1 MITHASFRK
10 FAVPF
15 AVALLV
21 GARSI
26 SPVSAA
32 DITVMI
38 SGAITPSVNALKG
51 EFEKKTGHKVITVG
65 GGSMG
70 NGPTTIPNR
79 LRAGQADDLII
90 IARPSVDDLAKEGL
104 VDPKTVEDLVISK
117 VGFAVQKG
125 MPVPDISTPEKLKQ
139 VLLKANSIAYSS
151 SASGLYVK
159 NELFKKLGIEKEIA
173 GKKISESGGAG
184 IAKGEAEV
192 GFQQVS
198 ELKAIKEI
206 TLVGPIPDAVQLV
219 TPWTV
224 AISSKSTSPEAAKEF
239 IAFMFSAEA
248 QKVIAETGL
257 EPVKRKK

>member
-1 MITHASFRK
+1 MTTRTYTVAALFAAS
-10 FAVPF
+10 
-15 AVALLV
+15 LLM
-21 GARSI
+21 GA
-26 SPVSAA
+26 SPVSQASAA
-32 DITVMI
+32 EITVMI
-38 SGAITPSVNALKG
+38 SGAITPSVNQLKG
-51 EFEKKTGHKVITVG
+51 EFEQKTGNKVITVG

-70 NGPTTIPNR
+70 TSPSTIPNR

-90 IARPSVDDLAKEGL
+90 IARPSVDDLTKEGL
-104 VDPKTVEDLVISK
+104 VDPKSVQDLVISK

-151 SASGLYVK
+151 SASGLYIK

-173 GKKISESGGAG
+173 TKKISENGGAG

-206 TLVGPIPDAVQLV
+206 TLVGPIPDSIQLI
-219 TPWTV
+219 TPWTA
-224 AISSKSTSPEAAKEF
+224 AISSKSQNPAAAKEF
-239 IAFMFSAEA
+239 IAFMQSPHA
-248 QKVIAETGL
+248 QEVIAATGL
-257 EPVKRKK
+257 EPVKPKK

>member
-1 MITHASFRK
+1 MITHARK
-10 FAVPF
+10 AAVMFA
-15 AVALLV
+15 AALLM
-21 GARSI
+21 GAKTI

-32 DITVMI
+32 EITVMI
-38 SGAITPSVNALKG
+38 SGAITPSVNQLKG

-79 LRAGQADDLII
+79 LRSGQADDLII

-104 VDPKTVEDLVISK
+104 IDPKSVENLVISK
-117 VGFAVQKG
+117 IGFAVQKG

-139 VLLKANSIAYSS
+139 VLLNAKSIAYSS
-151 SASGLYVK
+151 SASGIYIK

-173 GKKISESGGAG
+173 TKKISESGGGG

-219 TPWTV
+219 TPWAV
-224 AISSKSTSPEAAKEF
+224 GISTKAKNPEVAKEF
-239 IAFMFSAEA
+239 IAFMFSPEST
-248 QKVIAETGL
+248 KVIAETGL